1 MQLRQIIFS
10 LHLSA
15 ALQFSRHTISS
26 LLYYDNGFHSDAKL
40 FYIKVY
46 FTQQIFLRS
55 QKASHFRGAGLRNT
69 NAFWAG
75 RQKKSVI
82 FKAPPSIQN
91 FRTIL
96 FRVSSIR
103 RHSTDSII
111 KLFFIPF
118 SLLTTELA
126 FLSAQRS
133 RKNLKNSQTHT
144 LLTKSTTHRCDT
156 HGITANLN
164 YCMNGEW

>member
-75 RQKKSVI
+75 RQKKKRHFQSTSKHTK
-82 FKAPPSIQN
+82 FSHN
-91 FRTIL
+91 SL
-96 FRVSSIR
+96 SSIIDTTTLDR
-103 RHSTDSII
+103 FNHQTFFHTIFSSNHWTCISFSST
-111 KLFFIPF
+111 
-118 SLLTTELA
+118 
-126 FLSAQRS
+126 
-133 RKNLKNSQTHT
+133 
-144 LLTKSTTHRCDT
+144 
-156 HGITANLN
+156 
-164 YCMNGEW
+164 